1 MWKLLVKESGLN
13 FNYMK
18 IPIVNEQDE
27 IIGYK
32 DRKDRNT
39 IEITRITNLWLW
51 NEKGEALLAQRAF
64 SKAINPG
71 LWGPA
76 VAGTVEEGET
86 YESNIIKEAEE
97 EIGLKNLKPILGPKL
112 RRTTKHAYFTEW
124 FSAVIDSSY
133 PLVKQDSEVESL
145 KWFSK
150 DEFFITFERNPNIFI
165 PSLKDSAEYFFN
177 HATKS

>member
-1 MWKLLVKESGLN
+1 
-13 FNYMK
+13 MK

-39 IEITRITNLWLW
+39 VDITRITALWLW

-64 SKAINPG
+64 SKSINPG

-97 EIGLKNLKPILGPKL
+97 EIGLKNLKPILDQKI
-112 RRTTKHAYFTEW
+112 RRTSQHAYFVQW
-124 FSAVIDSSY
+124 FTATIDSNY
-133 PLVKQDSEVESL
+133 PLVKQDSEVEAFR
-145 KWFSK
+145 WFSK
-150 DEFFITFERNPNIFI
+150 DELMNLLGNKPEIFLY
-165 PSLKDSAEYFFN
+165 SLKETAEYFFN
-177 HATKS
+177 DAPKS

>member
-1 MWKLLVKESGLN
+1 
-13 FNYMK
+13 MK
-18 IPIVNEQDE
+18 IPVVNEKDE

-39 IEITRITNLWLW
+39 QDITRVAGLWVKDKE
-51 NEKGEALLAQRAF
+51 NNILLAQRALH
-64 SKAINPG
+64 KDHDPG

-97 EIGLKNLKPILGPKL
+97 EIGLVGFKPIPWKKSLKS
-112 RRTTKHAYFTEW
+112 TSHKYFSQRFVT
-124 FSAVIDSSY
+124 VVDHDY
-133 PLVKQDSEVESL
+133 PFVKQDDEVEAL

-150 DEFFITFERNPNIFI
+150 TELLSLLKENPEIFLASFPSYVDEINEFLN
-165 PSLKDSAEYFFN
+165 D
-177 HATKS
+177 ATQS

>member
-1 MWKLLVKESGLN
+1 MDYKEKGYN
-13 FNYMK
+13 NKMK

-39 IEITRITNLWLW
+39 TDITRITGLWLW
-51 NEKGEALLAQRAF
+51 NEKREVLLAQRGF
-64 SKAINPG
+64 DKSINPG

-97 EIGLKNLKPILGPKL
+97 EIGLKNLKPVLGPKL
-112 RRTTKHAYFTEW
+112 RRTTKHAYFAQW
-124 FSAVIDSSY
+124 FTVTINSDY
-133 PLVKQDSEVESL
+133 PLIKQDSEVESI
-145 KWFSK
+145 KWFSW
-150 DEFFITFERNPNIFI
+150 DEIFKAFDETPGVFL
-165 PSLKDSAEYFFN
+165 PSLKESAEYFFK
-177 HATKS
+177 HEPKSKKTS